1 MRTRHVVFHYPA
13 SGWRTGVAPVH
24 QPGVED
30 HVRYLQSLDSSG
42 AIVMAGPFMDT
53 DCGGM
58 LVLHEQDREGRG
70 DRDRDSRSG
79 CRKRAD
85 PVRGSYLARDI
96 RIHASAR
103 RHDGDRNFI
112 VFVVNHELSSLV
124 LRS

>member
-24 QPGVED
+24 QPGVDD

-58 LVLHEQDREGRG
+58 LVLHERIGR
-70 DRDRDSRSG
+70 DEAIAIAT
-79 CRKRAD
+79 AD
-85 PVRGSYLARDI
+85 PAVASGLIRYEVRTWHVTFEATP
-96 RIHASAR
+96 APSAATET
-103 RHDGDRNFI
+103 GT
-112 VFVVNHELSSLV
+112 S
-124 LRS
+124 